1 MTGEQIDTEI
11 DRLSDGNESVLVVFT
26 GGEPTLQ
33 LSDDEPL
40 GCGHPTAM
48 ESNGILNA
56 PQWIQW
62 VTISPK
68 TKLTTQ

>member
-1 MTGEQIDTEI
+1 MTGEQIDAEI

-56 PQWIQW
+56 P
-62 VTISPK
+62 
-68 TKLTTQ
+68 